1 MKINTQ
7 RNAIIEIRSGVGG
20 DEAELFAAELFR
32 MYLKYAEK
40 KGLKVDIANTQKT
53 PLGGIK
59 SVIFKINGP
68 DAYTL
73 FKHESGVHRVQRIPK
88 TEKSGR
94 IHTSTA
100 TVSVLPEIYPSE
112 IVINPSDL
120 RIDTFRSSGAGGQY
134 VQKTESAVRITHL
147 PTGTVVACQD
157 ERSQLANK
165 EKAMSIL
172 RSRLYQIEQEKKEQ
186 ALDLERRSQIG
197 TGDRSEKIRTYN
209 FPQDRVTDHRIKKS
223 WSKIE
228 KILDGEIAPIINAL
242 MSQEKRG

>member
-1 MKINTQ
+1 MNTA
-7 RNAIIEIRSGVGG
+7 RNAIVEIRPGVGG
-20 DEAELFAAELFR
+20 DEAELFAAELLR
-32 MYLKYAEK
+32 MYLRFAEARE
-40 KGLKVDIANTQKT
+40 LKTEILDMHKSS
-53 PLGGIK
+53 LGGIK
-59 SVIFKINGP
+59 LVIFKVKGP
-68 DAYTL
+68 QSYHL
-73 FKHESGVHRVQRIPK
+73 FRYESGVHRIQRIPK

-100 TVSVLPEIYPSE
+100 TVAVLPEIYPNE
-112 IVINPSDL
+112 ITINPQEL
-120 RIDTFRSSGAGGQY
+120 KIDTFRSSGAGGQY

-147 PTGTVVACQD
+147 PTGIVVSCQD

-172 RSRLYQIEQEKKEQ
+172 RSRLYQLEQEKKEKTLG
-186 ALDLERRSQIG
+186 ATRRAQIG
-197 TGDRSEKIRTYN
+197 SGDRSEKIRTYN

-228 KILDGEIAPIINAL
+228 KILDGEITPIINAL